1 MSLLAPAN
9 YINQLCESYDIYEYR
24 ILILVTFPDGKQIVT
39 DSEEIANAMQANGA
53 ETRHITELG
62 E

>member
-1 MSLLAPAN
+1 MSILCSPQ

-24 ILILVTFPDGKQIVT
+24 ILILVTFPDGQQIVT
-39 DSEEIANAMQANGA
+39 ESAEIANAMQANGA

>member
-39 DSEEIANAMQANGA
+39 DSTEIANAMQANGA

>member
-1 MSLLAPAN
+1 MSILCSPQ
-9 YINQLCESYDIYEYR
+9 YINQLCECYDIYEYR
-24 ILILVTFPDGKQIVT
+24 ILILVTFPDGQQIVT
-39 DSEEIANAMQANGA
+39 ESAEIANSMQANGA

>member
-1 MSLLAPAN
+1 MSTLAPAQ
-9 YINQLCESYDIYEYR
+9 YITELCNQYDAYEYS

-39 DSEEIANAMQANGA
+39 GSAELANAMQANGA

>member
-1 MSLLAPAN
+1 MSILCSPQ
-9 YINQLCESYDIYEYR
+9 YINQLCESYDIFEYR
-24 ILILVTFPDGKQIVT
+24 ILILVTFPDGQQIVT
-39 DSEEIANAMQANGA
+39 ESAELANAMQANGA

>member
-1 MSLLAPAN
+1 MSTLAPAQ
-9 YINQLCESYDIYEYR
+9 YITELCNQYDAYEYS
-24 ILILVTFPDGKQIVT
+24 ILILVTFPNGKQIVT
-39 DSEEIANAMQANGA
+39 GSAELANAMQANGA

>member
-1 MSLLAPAN
+1 MSILCSPQ

-24 ILILVTFPDGKQIVT
+24 ILILVTFPDGQQIVT
-39 DSEEIANAMQANGA
+39 DSAEIANAMQANGA
-53 ETRHITELG
+53 TTTHITELG

>member
-1 MSLLAPAN
+1 MSILCAPQ
-9 YINQLCESYDIYEYR
+9 YINQLCEAYDIFEYR
-24 ILILVTFPDGKQIVT
+24 ILILVTFPDGQQIVT
-39 DSEEIANAMQANGA
+39 ESAELANAMQANGA

>member
-1 MSLLAPAN
+1 MSTLAPAQ
-9 YINQLCESYDIYEYR
+9 YITELCNKYDAYEYS

-39 DSEEIANAMQANGA
+39 GSAELANAMQANGA